1 MNDPNFVKN
10 HEWISFQLVGI
21 IATAKAWPFE
31 NWTIWHPIFKKSTF
45 KMFPDFEWLDFR
57 STRSFFRPWSTK
69 KVFEYWTKGHDSNTG
84 RHYCYHF
91 IVFTQISCNLLALGY
106 GGFFWFCLKSL
117 FSVWHFLSLCPT
129 DLSTKYQTFLC
140 QIIECQESTDC
151 LDYLNT
157 GQIFK
162 WPFKYWASFSGFFY
176 NGDPNNG
183 NFQIRDF
190 SQFVN
195 WMVH

>member
-1 MNDPNFVKN
+1 MKTRPFDIQSSKSMHLKCFQILNG
-10 HEWISFQLVGI
+10 WISDPPGRFSGHDLY
-21 IATAKAWPFE
+21 K
-31 NWTIWHPIFKKSTF
+31 
-45 KMFPDFEWLDFR
+45 
-57 STRSFFRPWSTK
+57 K

>member
-1 MNDPNFVKN
+1 MVG
-10 HEWISFQLVGI
+10 FQIHQVVFQ
-21 IATAKAWPFE
+21 AM
-31 NWTIWHPIFKKSTF
+31 TF
-45 KMFPDFEWLDFR
+45 
-57 STRSFFRPWSTK
+57 TK
-69 KVFEYWTKGHDSNTG
+69 KKYLNIGQRAMIRIPGVTTVITLLSSHRSRTTWHLVMEVFSGSV
-84 RHYCYHF
+84 R
-91 IVFTQISCNLLALGY
+91 NLY
-106 GGFFWFCLKSL
+106 FVSDI
-117 FSVWHFLSLCPT
+117 FLSLCPT
-129 DLSTKYQTFLC
+129 DLNTKYQTFLC

-195 WMVH
+195 